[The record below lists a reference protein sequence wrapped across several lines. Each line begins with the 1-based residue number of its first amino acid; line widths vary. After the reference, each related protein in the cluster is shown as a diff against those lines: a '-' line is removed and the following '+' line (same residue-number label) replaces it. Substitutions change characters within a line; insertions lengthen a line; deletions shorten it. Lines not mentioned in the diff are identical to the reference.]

1 MLWYHVYVYYNQR
14 KLHELLLIGC
24 SENRLWTMCSI
35 NILLQNRSALFNL
48 QLTCS
53 ARFWW
58 IRCRVW
64 RFAFMHAYPSNMVL
78 KIITKVVIFLS
89 FRSFFKISNGSFCLP
104 APLPLGG
111 GGEEGAQTKY
121 NASINAIQYEK
132 DFHCIQ
138 FNFSFFRLHIL
149 YGKENYSM
157 VGAVFFQTLFANS
170 KFNLFW
176 WKFVHFLF
184 KTITKITYYQLSR
197 NWYSQNQLL
206 I

>member
-1 MLWYHVYVYYNQR
+1 MLWYHVYVYYNQI

-104 APLPLGG
+104 APLPPGG
-111 GGEEGAQTKY
+111 GGEGGGSHKVQRFHKCHPIWEGLPLYT
-121 NASINAIQYEK
+121 
-132 DFHCIQ
+132 IQ
-138 FNFSFFRLHIL
+138 FFIFPPPYFIWK
-149 YGKENYSM
+149 GK
-157 VGAVFFQTLFANS
+157 LFNG
-170 KFNLFW
+170 
-176 WKFVHFLF
+176 
-184 KTITKITYYQLSR
+184 
-197 NWYSQNQLL
+197 
-206 I
+206 